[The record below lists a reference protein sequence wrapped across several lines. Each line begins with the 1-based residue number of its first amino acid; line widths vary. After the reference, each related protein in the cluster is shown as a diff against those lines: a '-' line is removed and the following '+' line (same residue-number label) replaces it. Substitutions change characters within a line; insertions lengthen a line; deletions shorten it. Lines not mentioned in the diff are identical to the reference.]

1 MGLLDGNALDPF
13 LTMLC
18 DVYYATETQDRTGA
32 LIKSWTFDRSVK
44 SELYML
50 DKISDRNNFT
60 FDDPEFYR
68 INNMLRGRAGED
80 IRKDATGIYHPLSH
94 ILVTNVRTAKCEEE
108 SVYISTN
115 GEYEGKP
122 IIYAVST
129 CNPFVGL
136 FGKVEYHKVTLKRAD
151 NQGILG

>member
-18 DVYYATETQDRTGA
+18 DVYYATETQDKFGA
-32 LIKSWTFDRSVK
+32 LVKTWTFDRSVK

-68 INNMLRGRAGED
+68 INNMLRGRAQED
-80 IRKDATGIYHPLSH
+80 IRKDKTGIYHPLSH
-94 ILVTNVRTAKCEEE
+94 ILVTNARTTGCAGA
-108 SVYISTN
+108 SIYVSTN
-115 GEYEGKP
+115 GDTVGKP

-129 CNPFVGL
+129 CNPFAGI
-136 FGKVEYHKVTLKRAD
+136 FGTVEYYKVTLKRAD
-151 NQGILG
+151 NQGLLG